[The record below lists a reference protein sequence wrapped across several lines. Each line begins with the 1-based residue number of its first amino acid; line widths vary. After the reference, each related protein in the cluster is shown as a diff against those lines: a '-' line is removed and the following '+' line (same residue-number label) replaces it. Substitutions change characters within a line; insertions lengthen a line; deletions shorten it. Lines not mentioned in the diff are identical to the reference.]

1 MLALSSQ
8 GLPEV
13 EEVKPELTE
22 IEKMK
27 KREEDELYEFL
38 YSVQNY
44 TFNHI
49 R

>member
-1 MLALSSQ
+1 MLALSSH
-8 GLPEV
+8 GLSEV
-13 EEVKPELTE
+13 EEVESELTE
-22 IEKMK
+22 IEKIK

>member
-13 EEVKPELTE
+13 EEVELELTE

-38 YSVQNY
+38 YSVQNH